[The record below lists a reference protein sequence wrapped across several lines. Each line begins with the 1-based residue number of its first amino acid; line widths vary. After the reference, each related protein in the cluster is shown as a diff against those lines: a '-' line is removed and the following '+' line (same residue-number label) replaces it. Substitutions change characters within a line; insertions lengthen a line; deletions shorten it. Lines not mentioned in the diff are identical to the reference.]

1 MSERGPDFE
10 AIVGSDLESAD
21 RDRLLR
27 VHEALVAAG
36 PPPEAAAIASA
47 PSTAQPEPTRL
58 RPVAPRRRRG
68 ALVAL
73 AAAFGVLVFA
83 VGAVVGSAW
92 DDPGTFDTVTMTAT
106 PAAQGATASLEL
118 FDLDDAG
125 NWPMEIRV
133 SGLTPSASGRPFEL
147 WLTRG
152 GEPAALCGSFRVAP
166 DGTAVVP
173 MNAPYRLDDFDG
185 WVVVEEGSTAPLLT
199 T

>member
-1 MSERGPDFE
+1 VSERGPDFE
-10 AIVGSDLESAD
+10 SIVGAELEPAE

-36 PPPEAAAIASA
+36 PPPEAAANAVA
-47 PSTAQPEPTRL
+47 PSTAEPVRL
-58 RPVAPRRRRG
+58 LPAVPRRRRG

-83 VGAVVGSAW
+83 VGAVVGNAW
-92 DDPGTFDTVTMTAT
+92 NDPGTFDTVTMTGTAE
-106 PAAQGATASLEL
+106 AAGASASLEL

-125 NWPMEIRV
+125 NWPMEVRV
-133 SGLTPSASGRPFEL
+133 NGLAPSASGRPFEL

-185 WVVVEEGSTAPLLT
+185 WVVVVEGSQAPLLT

>member
-10 AIVGSDLESAD
+10 AIVGTELAPAE

-36 PPPEAAAIASA
+36 PPPEAAANAVA
-47 PSTAQPEPTRL
+47 PSTAEPVRL
-58 RPVAPRRRRG
+58 LPAVPRRRRG

-83 VGAVVGSAW
+83 VGAVVGNAW
-92 DDPGTFDTVTMTAT
+92 NDPGTFDTVTMTGTAE
-106 PAAQGATASLEL
+106 AAGASASLEL

-125 NWPMEIRV
+125 NWPMEVRV
-133 SGLTPSASGRPFEL
+133 NGLAPSASGRPFEL

-185 WVVVEEGSTAPLLT
+185 WVVVVEGSQAPLLT

>member
-1 MSERGPDFE
+1 VNERGPDFE
-10 AIVGSDLESAD
+10 DLVGPDLGPAE

-36 PPPEAAAIASA
+36 PPPDAAASVSA
-47 PSTAQPEPTRL
+47 PSTAEPIRL
-58 RPVAPRRRRG
+58 VRAAPRRRG

-73 AAAFGVLVFA
+73 ASAVGVLVFA
-83 VGAVVGSAW
+83 VGAVVGGAW
-92 DDPGTFDTVTMTAT
+92 DDPGTFDTVTMTGTGTAE
-106 PAAQGATASLEL
+106 GATASLEL
-118 FDLDDAG
+118 FDLDGAG

-133 SGLTPSASGRPFEL
+133 SGLTPSSSGHPFEL

-152 GEPAALCGSFRVAP
+152 GEPVALCGSFLVAR
-166 DGTAVVP
+166 DGSAVVP

-185 WVVVEEGSTAPLLT
+185 WVVVVEGSKAPLLT

>member
-10 AIVGSDLESAD
+10 AIVGSDLGPAE
-21 RDRLLR
+21 RDRLQR

-36 PPPEAAAIASA
+36 PPPEVAAIASA
-47 PSTAQPEPTRL
+47 PSTAEPEPIRFL
-58 RPVAPRRRRG
+58 PAARRRRRG
-68 ALVAL
+68 SLVAL
-73 AAAFGVLVFA
+73 AAAFAVLVFA

-92 DDPGTFDTVTMTAT
+92 DDPGTFATETMAGT
-106 PAAQGATASLEL
+106 PAAEGATASLEI
-118 FDLDDAG
+118 FDLDAAG

-133 SGLTPSASGRPFEL
+133 SGLPPSESGRPFEL

-152 GEPAALCGSFRVAP
+152 GEPSALCGSFHVAS

-173 MNAPYRLDDFDG
+173 LNAPYRLSDFDG
-185 WVVVEEGSTAPLLT
+185 WVVVEEGSKAPLLT

>member
-10 AIVGSDLESAD
+10 AIVGSDLESAE

-36 PPPEAAAIASA
+36 PPPEPAANAVA
-47 PSTAQPEPTRL
+47 PSTAEPVRL
-58 RPVAPRRRRG
+58 LPAVPRRRRG

-83 VGAVVGSAW
+83 VGAVVGNAW
-92 DDPGTFDTVTMTAT
+92 NDPGTFDTVTMTGTAE
-106 PAAQGATASLEL
+106 AAGASASLEL

-125 NWPMEIRV
+125 NWPMEVRV
-133 SGLTPSASGRPFEL
+133 NGLAPSASGRPFEL

-185 WVVVEEGSTAPLLT
+185 WVVVVEGSQAPLLT